1 MLVAIPARADDELA
15 EARRLEA
22 ALEYEQALALVDR
35 ALAHGGAEPGRVAEL
50 HLLAGRLAAGLDRAA
65 VAEDHFARALAL
77 RPETKLPDGTS
88 PKLTAPFDAA
98 RARGVPPLVVTVRA
112 SRGLVTIEPHADPL
126 GLVVGVQAH
135 LESHGNHFEVTERA
149 SLRVIVPIDAI
160 AVEIDALDA
169 SGNRV
174 WAGPAPTGPLT
185 FDELTPKVVAPP
197 PRGSRAII
205 ARWQTWAISGAA
217 FAIAGGAFAYWS
229 SSLQTEWNQQRSQ
242 DGLHDFSA
250 LKAIEDRGR
259 RDAIAADIGFG
270 IAGAAAITSLVL
282 LATNHDNS
290 PIIVGAGTVG
300 VAGRF

>member
-1 MLVAIPARADDELA
+1 MLVALPARADDELA

-35 ALAHGGAEPGRVAEL
+35 ALAHGGAEPARVAEL

-77 RPETKLPDGTS
+77 RPDTKLPDGTS
-88 PKLTAPFDAA
+88 PKLIAPFERA

-112 SRGLVTIEPHADPL
+112 SRGLVTIEAHADPL

-135 LESHGNHFEVTERA
+135 LESRGSHFEVTERA
-149 SLRVIVPIDAI
+149 SLRVIVPVDAI
-160 AVEIDALDA
+160 AIEIDALDA

-185 FDELTPKVVAPP
+185 FDELAPKIVTPSPHS
-197 PRGSRAII
+197 SRPIL
-205 ARWQTWAISGAA
+205 ARWQTWAISGAVV
-217 FAIAGGAFAYWS
+217 AIGGGAFAYWS

-250 LKAIEDRGR
+250 LKTIEDRGR
-259 RDAIAADIGFG
+259 RDAIAADVLFG
-270 IAGAAAITSLVL
+270 VAGAAAITSLVL
-282 LATNHDNS
+282 LAIGHDDS
-290 PIIVGAGTVG
+290 PVIIGAGTVG